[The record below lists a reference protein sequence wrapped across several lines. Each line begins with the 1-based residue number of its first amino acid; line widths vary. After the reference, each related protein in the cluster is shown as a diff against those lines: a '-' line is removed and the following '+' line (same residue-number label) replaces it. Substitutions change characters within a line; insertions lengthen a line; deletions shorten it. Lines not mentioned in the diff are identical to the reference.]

1 MTSQLSHASLLL
13 KERLRTLRQRRARG
27 QAMAE
32 TVLLTVMMIGVGGA
46 LVHFFP
52 DSLNA
57 LQIYM
62 DGYYFVLS
70 LPIP

>member
-1 MTSQLSHASLLL
+1 MTRSGRQPSRLQRGCQWLL
-13 KERLRTLRQRRARG
+13 RRRTRG
-27 QAMAE
+27 QAMTE
-32 TVLLTVMMIGVGGA
+32 TVLLTVALLGIGGA